1 MAQTARCGALLRISV
16 DQVSPPHFK
25 FRSGR
30 AGAFCDFII
39 LFFVI
44 FFERPLLALTFY
56 FWLLWFARTKFAGLH
71 FDHILVPELASD
83 FNVAPSDLAAP
94 HHRSSFQKIAYS
106 HPASFDAKDVVVQA
120 TFDEEHPLKLAKCGA
135 FLSSRFQRQFDADL
149 EYYSVVARSA
159 HQHPQYTC
167 LCIFRVVCMYVCA
180 CMHARRPTIVWAV
193 PYSTHP
199 CIWRWLGCAWGDQQV
214 GPGLNG
220 SYSRHLR

>member
-1 MAQTARCGALLRISV
+1 M
-16 DQVSPPHFK
+16 
-25 FRSGR
+25 
-30 AGAFCDFII
+30 
-39 LFFVI
+39 
-44 FFERPLLALTFY
+44 ALTFY

-83 FNVAPSDLAAP
+83 YNVAPSDLAAP

-135 FLSSRFQRQFDADL
+135 FLSSRFQRQFEADL

-180 CMHARRPTIVWAV
+180 CMHADQQSFGLYHTAPIHAFGDGWAV
-193 PYSTHP
+193 LGEISKWVPVSTDR
-199 CIWRWLGCAWGDQQV
+199 IRDISVEDGSFDFVLGLCVD
-214 GPGLNG
+214 LI
-220 SYSRHLR
+220 